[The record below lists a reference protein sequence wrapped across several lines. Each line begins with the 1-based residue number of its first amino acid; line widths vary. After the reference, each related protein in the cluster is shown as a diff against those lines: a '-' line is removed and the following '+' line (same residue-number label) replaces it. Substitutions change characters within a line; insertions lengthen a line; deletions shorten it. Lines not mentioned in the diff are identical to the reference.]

1 MHITE
6 LASKTDLLAD
16 EFKRL
21 IDLDDWEVAEL
32 IQNEWA
38 RLSFDERLEIN
49 GLLNETATGSR
60 KKYRNI
66 LSELMEVGGG
76 ELQPFYGLLKSYDLY
91 VSFHTD
97 FTQLFSET
105 LVLWAGVR
113 AVPNSAAT
121 TSCFTQM
128 SV

>member
-49 GLLNETATGSR
+49 GLLNETAPGSR

-66 LSELMEVGGG
+66 LSELIRYKSS
-76 ELQPFYGLLKSYDLY
+76 QPRR
-91 VSFHTD
+91 T
-97 FTQLFSET
+97 
-105 LVLWAGVR
+105 
-113 AVPNSAAT
+113 
-121 TSCFTQM
+121 
-128 SV
+128 